1 MRTVEDSKTVGSG
14 ETNVDMRLTGLTTCA
29 QDSMTPGIRGVVEYS
44 LCLLFSKL
52 VSYTFMFW
60 LPNYISEAG
69 SFNPTDAA
77 DLSAIFDLGGIA
89 GGILAG
95 VISDRTAASAT
106 ICSIMLVL
114 GVPMHDRAN
123 RGRGCSPIGNHSSQ
137 YATSDATQVKD
148 GRQIGRIGRIE
159 TTRLT
164 DVIGQP
170 EHECVRDQFGEQK
183 T

>member
-1 MRTVEDSKTVGSG
+1 
-14 ETNVDMRLTGLTTCA
+14 
-29 QDSMTPGIRGVVEYS
+29 
-44 LCLLFSKL
+44 
-52 VSYTFMFW
+52 MFW

-114 GVPMHDRAN
+114 GVPMLYIFHLYGVTSVSN
-123 RGRGCSPIGNHSSQ
+123 CIG
-137 YATSDATQVKD
+137 TSTFLYHIRTSFLHFSLKRKNVRHLFSTCCVTRVLFCFKSEIQLAPS
-148 GRQIGRIGRIE
+148 RQFFKC
-159 TTRLT
+159 T
-164 DVIGQP
+164 P
-170 EHECVRDQFGEQK
+170 YNY
-183 T
+183 